1 MTALR
6 WNEAK
11 LGLIG
16 PSKKLRKLVLG
27 QSLANSRPTKAFF
40 QVHISD
46 IACLSPVGYYFGKL
60 IWAQF

>member
-27 QSLANSRPTKAFF
+27 LRPRKAFF

-60 IWAQF
+60 IWAQL